1 MSLSINEVNDLINK
15 IHNGDLISKETLVNE
30 NIPLVWSI
38 VHRYKNTYY
47 DKEDLFQI
55 GCLGLLKAI
64 DKFDTSFNVAFSTY
78 AVPLILGEIKRHF
91 RDSSL
96 LRVSRS
102 KKELYLKINKAIDEL
117 ESLLLRSPTLD
128 EIANHINETREDI
141 IEALDS
147 NNKVFSLDEEIS
159 DDNDNTLINNVSD
172 KGISIFDQVSIKLAL
187 EKLEKKERLIIELRY
202 FDGLSQQEVSER
214 LNYSQV
220 QISRL
225 ETKILEKLKTLI

>member
-1 MSLSINEVNDLINK
+1 MDNLSLLKKAKEGDKEALEEFYKENQKLVYSLIKRYNIYKSEYEDVLSDANYGLLMAINK
-15 IHNGDLISKETLVNE
+15 
-30 NIPLVWSI
+30 
-38 VHRYKNTYY
+38 
-47 DKEDLFQI
+47 
-55 GCLGLLKAI
+55 
-64 DKFDTSFNVAFSTY
+64 FDFSYNVSFSTY

-102 KKELYLKINKAIDEL
+102 KKELFLKINKGIEDL
-117 ESLLLRSPTLD
+117 EASLLRSPTLE
-128 EIANHINETREDI
+128 EISKYINESKEDI
-141 IEALDS
+141 IESLDS
-147 NNKVFSLDEEIS
+147 NSKIYSLDEKIGE
-159 DDNDNTLINNVSD
+159 DNDNTLISNVEDNSLNMID
-172 KGISIFDQVSIKLAL
+172 RVSINLAL
-187 EKLEKKERLIIELRY
+187 EKLDKKERLIITLRY

>member
-1 MSLSINEVNDLINK
+1 MDNLELLKKAKEGDKEAFELFYKENQKLVYSLMKRYHIRQYEYDDVLSDANYGL
-15 IHNGDLISKETLVNE
+15 LMAISK
-30 NIPLVWSI
+30 
-38 VHRYKNTYY
+38 
-47 DKEDLFQI
+47 
-55 GCLGLLKAI
+55 
-64 DKFDTSFNVAFSTY
+64 FDFSYGVSFSTY

-96 LRVSRS
+96 MRVSRS

-117 ESLLLRSPTLD
+117 EGKLLRSPSVE
-128 EIANHINETREDI
+128 EISMYINESKEEI
-141 IEALDS
+141 IEALDCNTRLS
-147 NNKVFSLDEEIS
+147 SLDESIS
-159 DDNDNTLINNVSD
+159 EDNESSIINIVED
-172 KGISIFDQVSIKLAL
+172 KSMSMLDRMSIKLAL

-202 FDGLSQQEVSER
+202 FDGLSQQEVSSR

>member
-1 MSLSINEVNDLINK
+1 MDNLELLKKAKEGDKEAFEEFYKENQKLVYSLLKRYNIHKNEYEDVLADANYGL
-15 IHNGDLISKETLVNE
+15 LMAISKFDFSYGVN
-30 NIPLVWSI
+30 
-38 VHRYKNTYY
+38 
-47 DKEDLFQI
+47 
-55 GCLGLLKAI
+55 
-64 DKFDTSFNVAFSTY
+64 FSTY

-102 KKELYLKINKAIDEL
+102 KKELFLKINKAIDEL
-117 ESLLLRSPTLD
+117 ESIHLRSPSID
-128 EIANHINETREDI
+128 EISEYINESREDV

-147 NNKVFSLDEEIS
+147 NNKVFSLDESIS
-159 DDNDNTLINNVSD
+159 EDNDNTLINSVSE
-172 KGISIFDQVSIKLAL
+172 KGLSLFDQVGIKLAL

-202 FDGLSQQEVSER
+202 FDGLSQQEVSDR

-225 ETKILEKLKTLI
+225 ESKILEKLKTLI

>member
-1 MSLSINEVNDLINK
+1 MDSLELLK
-15 IHNGDLISKETLVNE
+15 KAKEGDKEAFELFYKENQKLVYSLMKRYHIRQYEYDDVLSDANYGLLMAISK
-30 NIPLVWSI
+30 
-38 VHRYKNTYY
+38 
-47 DKEDLFQI
+47 
-55 GCLGLLKAI
+55 
-64 DKFDTSFNVAFSTY
+64 FDFSYGFSFSTY

-96 LRVSRS
+96 MRVSRS

-117 ESLLLRSPTLD
+117 EGKLLRSPSVE
-128 EIANHINETREDI
+128 EISLYINESKEEI

-147 NNKVFSLDEEIS
+147 NTRLSSLDESIS
-159 DDNDNTLINNVSD
+159 EDNESSIINNVED
-172 KGISIFDQVSIKLAL
+172 KSMSMLDRMSIKLAL

>member
-1 MSLSINEVNDLINK
+1 MDNLELLKKAKEGDKEAFEEFYKENQKLVYSLLKRYN
-15 IHNGDLISKETLVNE
+15 IHNYEYEDVLGDAN
-30 NIPLVWSI
+30 
-38 VHRYKNTYY
+38 Y
-47 DKEDLFQI
+47 
-55 GCLGLLKAI
+55 GLLMAI
-64 DKFDTSFNVAFSTY
+64 AKFDFSYGVNFSTY

-117 ESLLLRSPTLD
+117 ESLLLRSPSLD
-128 EIANHINETREDI
+128 EFANHINETREDI

>member
-1 MSLSINEVNDLINK
+1 MDNLELLKKAKEGDKEAFELFYKENQKLVYSLMKRYHIRQYEYDDVLSDANYGL
-15 IHNGDLISKETLVNE
+15 LMAISK
-30 NIPLVWSI
+30 
-38 VHRYKNTYY
+38 
-47 DKEDLFQI
+47 
-55 GCLGLLKAI
+55 
-64 DKFDTSFNVAFSTY
+64 FDFSYGVSFSTY

-96 LRVSRS
+96 MRVSRS

-117 ESLLLRSPTLD
+117 EGKLLRSPSVE
-128 EIANHINETREDI
+128 EISMYINESKEEI
-141 IEALDS
+141 IEALDCNTRLS
-147 NNKVFSLDEEIS
+147 SLDESIS
-159 DDNDNTLINNVSD
+159 EDNESSIINNVED
-172 KGISIFDQVSIKLAL
+172 KSMSMLDRMSIKLAL

-202 FDGLSQQEVSER
+202 FDGLSQQEVSSR

>member
-1 MSLSINEVNDLINK
+1 MDNLELLKKAKEGDKEAFEEFYKENQKLVYSLLKRYN
-15 IHNGDLISKETLVNE
+15 IHKYEYEDVLGDANYGLLMAISKFDFSYGVN
-30 NIPLVWSI
+30 
-38 VHRYKNTYY
+38 
-47 DKEDLFQI
+47 
-55 GCLGLLKAI
+55 
-64 DKFDTSFNVAFSTY
+64 FSTY

-172 KGISIFDQVSIKLAL
+172 KAISIFDQVSIKLAL

>member
-1 MSLSINEVNDLINK
+1 MDNLELLKKAKEGDKEAFEEFYKENQKLVYSLLKRYN
-15 IHNGDLISKETLVNE
+15 IHKYEYEDVLGDANYGLLMAISKFDFSYGVN
-30 NIPLVWSI
+30 
-38 VHRYKNTYY
+38 
-47 DKEDLFQI
+47 
-55 GCLGLLKAI
+55 
-64 DKFDTSFNVAFSTY
+64 FSTY

>member
-1 MSLSINEVNDLINK
+1 MDNLELLKKAKEGDKEAFEEFYKENQKLVYSLLKRYN
-15 IHNGDLISKETLVNE
+15 IHKYEYEDVLSDANYGLLMAISKFDFSYGVN
-30 NIPLVWSI
+30 
-38 VHRYKNTYY
+38 
-47 DKEDLFQI
+47 
-55 GCLGLLKAI
+55 
-64 DKFDTSFNVAFSTY
+64 FSTY

>member
-1 MSLSINEVNDLINK
+1 MDNLSLLKKAKEGDKEALEEFYKENQKLVYSLIKRYNIYKSEYEDVLSDANYGLLMAINK
-15 IHNGDLISKETLVNE
+15 
-30 NIPLVWSI
+30 
-38 VHRYKNTYY
+38 
-47 DKEDLFQI
+47 
-55 GCLGLLKAI
+55 
-64 DKFDTSFNVAFSTY
+64 FDFSYNVSFSTY

-102 KKELYLKINKAIDEL
+102 KKELFLKINKGIEDL
-117 ESLLLRSPTLD
+117 EASLLRSPTLE
-128 EIANHINETREDI
+128 EISKYIKESKEDI
-141 IEALDS
+141 IESLDS
-147 NNKVFSLDEEIS
+147 NSKIYSLDEKIGE
-159 DDNDNTLINNVSD
+159 DNDNTLISNVEDNSLNMID
-172 KGISIFDQVSIKLAL
+172 RVSINLAL
-187 EKLEKKERLIIELRY
+187 EKLDKKERLIITLRY

>member
-1 MSLSINEVNDLINK
+1 MDNLELLKKAKEGDKEAFELFYKENQKLVYSLMKRYHIRQYEYDDVLSDANYGL
-15 IHNGDLISKETLVNE
+15 LMAISK
-30 NIPLVWSI
+30 
-38 VHRYKNTYY
+38 
-47 DKEDLFQI
+47 
-55 GCLGLLKAI
+55 
-64 DKFDTSFNVAFSTY
+64 FDFSYGVSFSTY

-96 LRVSRS
+96 MRVSRS

-117 ESLLLRSPTLD
+117 EGKLLRSPSVE
-128 EIANHINETREDI
+128 EISVYINESKEEI
-141 IEALDS
+141 IEALDCNTRLS
-147 NNKVFSLDEEIS
+147 SLDESIS
-159 DDNDNTLINNVSD
+159 EDNESSIINNVED
-172 KGISIFDQVSIKLAL
+172 KSMSMLDRMSIKLAL

-202 FDGLSQQEVSER
+202 FDGLSQQEVSSR